1 MSPVTLE
8 PIGVVRSARTDPSD
22 SGWGD
27 VVSTIV
33 LDARFDE
40 SALRGLEEFSHAEIV
55 FHFHE
60 LAEAR
65 VCTGARHPRD
75 DPRWPL
81 LGIFAQR
88 GAGRPNRLGV
98 SRARVLAVR
107 GRELD
112 VQGLDAINGT
122 PVLDIKPWLAEFG
135 PRAEAH
141 QPAWCAQVMER
152 YFD

>member
-1 MSPVTLE
+1 M
-8 PIGVVRSARTDPSD
+8 
-22 SGWGD
+22 
-27 VVSTIV
+27 
-33 LDARFDE
+33 
-40 SALRGLEEFSHAEIV
+40 
-55 FHFHE
+55 
-60 LAEAR
+60 AEAR

-75 DPRWPL
+75 DARWPL

-98 SRARVLAVR
+98 SRVRVLAVR

-112 VQGLDAINGT
+112 VQGLDAIDGT